1 MLMPKKVKYRK
12 QQRGR
17 RKGKAWRG
25 STLAF
30 GDYGLKAMRVAWIT
44 DRQIEAARVAMT
56 RSIKRGGKIW
66 IRVFPDK
73 PITKK
78 PQETRMGKGKG
89 APEEWVC
96 VIRPG
101 KILFEMEGVT
111 EVDARRA
118 MQLAAAKLP
127 IKTKFATRFA
137 EEKAS

>member
-17 RKGKAWRG
+17 MTGKAWRG
-25 STLAF
+25 SSLAF
-30 GDYGLKAMRVAWIT
+30 GEYGLKAMRCGWIT
-44 DRQIEAARVAMT
+44 GRQIEAARIAMT
-56 RSIKRGGKIW
+56 RFIKRGGKVW
-66 IRVFPDK
+66 IRMFPDK

-78 PQETRMGKGKG
+78 PAETRMGKGKG

-101 KILFEMEGVT
+101 RILFEMEGVT
-111 EVDARRA
+111 EVEAKEALR
-118 MQLAAAKLP
+118 LAAAKLP

-137 EEKAS
+137 EERAV